1 MIKVKLT
8 KWLGIYFFP
17 PFTRFAFCMCKMWRC
32 WRVLWLDAYEF
43 SSCFWFEWETAFLQS
58 TKLLIG
64 TFFNRSF
71 IQFCEAFCLS
81 FIHTCSSTHT
91 HRDSFFTVLQFCRLW
106 QIEQIDKRQN
116 ATHTKKTKKIWQTF
130 LTNVSRTGRQ
140 VYEYIHVFVLCEP
153 HGLKRLLSA
162 KVTHKK

>member
-91 HRDSFFTVLQFCRLW
+91 QRQLFHRFAILSFMANWANRQTT
-106 QIEQIDKRQN
+106 KR
-116 ATHTKKTKKIWQTF
+116 H
-130 LTNVSRTGRQ
+130 
-140 VYEYIHVFVLCEP
+140 
-153 HGLKRLLSA
+153 
-162 KVTHKK
+162 THKKNQENLANILDERQSNRQASLRIYTWICVVRTTWLKTFVVCQSYA